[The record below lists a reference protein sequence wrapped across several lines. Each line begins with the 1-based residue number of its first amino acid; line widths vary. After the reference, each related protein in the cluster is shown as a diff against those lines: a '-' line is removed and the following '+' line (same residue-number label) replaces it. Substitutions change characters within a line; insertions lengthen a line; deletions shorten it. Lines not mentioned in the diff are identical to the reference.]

1 MPEWLL
7 AVLVFGTI
15 FGIPIGWGMLQD
27 KYRDRD
33 DGVGK
38 FFRVTE
44 KAEDVAGGILHSIFQ
59 RIVGLVALALGLL
72 VLWLTPTMGL
82 GWETL
87 VAIALAGYGIY
98 LLWPGR
104 RSFWIVF

>member
-7 AVLVFGTI
+7 AVLVFGTM
-15 FGIPIGWGMLQD
+15 FGLPIGWGML
-27 KYRDRD
+27 
-33 DGVGK
+33 
-38 FFRVTE
+38 
-44 KAEDVAGGILHSIFQ
+44 
-59 RIVGLVALALGLL
+59 
-72 VLWLTPTMGL
+72 LWLTPTMGF

-87 VAIALAGYGIY
+87 VAIALVGYGIY